1 VSSARRP
8 CRRCTGW
15 ALAGLLA
22 VPACNYVVTDAEAPS
37 RGADRHDAEGPGGPD
52 GSRCEFKGR
61 TDREVVESVS
71 TGSTLQSIRRVFRVV
86 GKGPDRRRILVCRE
100 VDTNDDGIK
109 DVVRRYTER
118 GDVFEELADTNY
130 DGAID
135 TTMKFSKGR
144 LAKVTLDLN
153 RDDKPEETRY
163 YQWGKVSR
171 VQRDTNADGKPDIFE
186 IYADGQLER
195 MGVDVDFDG
204 RVDRWNR
211 DEVMVRAQREAE
223 AAEAKAEEEAAAA
236 KAKAAGSGEPEGA
249 AGPRAK
255 P

>member
-1 VSSARRP
+1 MG
-8 CRRCTGW
+8 TG
-15 ALAGLLA
+15 A
-22 VPACNYVVTDAEAPS
+22 
-37 RGADRHDAEGPGGPD
+37 
-52 GSRCEFKGR
+52 
-61 TDREVVESVS
+61 
-71 TGSTLQSIRRVFRVV
+71 TLQSIRRVYRVV
-86 GKGPDRRRILVCRE
+86 GKGHDRRRILVCRE

-118 GDVFEELADTNY
+118 GEVFEELADTDY
-130 DGAID
+130 DGSID

-144 LAKVTLDLN
+144 LAKVLVDRN

-223 AAEAKAEEEAAAA
+223 AAEARAEEEAAA
-236 KAKAAGSGEPEGA
+236 KSPKPEGGA
-249 AGPRAK
+249 PQGAGEASVQP
-255 P
+255 

>member
-1 VSSARRP
+1 VSCARRP
-8 CRRCTGW
+8 YRRVPW

-22 VPACNYVVTDAEAPS
+22 LPACNYVVTDAEAPS
-37 RGADRHDAEGPGGPD
+37 HGVERRDGEDGDARD

-61 TDREVVESVS
+61 TDREVVESVG
-71 TGSTLQSIRRVFRVV
+71 TGSTLQSIRRVYRVV

-130 DGAID
+130 DGALD
-135 TTMKFSKGR
+135 TTMKFAKGR
-144 LAKVTLDLN
+144 LAKVMVDLN

-171 VQRDTNADGKPDIFE
+171 VQRDTNADGKPDVFE

-211 DEVMVRAQREAE
+211 DAVMVRAQREAE
-223 AAEAKAEEEAAAA
+223 AAEAKAEEEAA
-236 KAKAAGSGEPEGA
+236 KAKGEP
-249 AGPRAK
+249 
-255 P
+255 